1 MESKETISNLYPL
14 KGKRIIITAIDLES
28 DVHRGIANYTKNL
41 IQSLK
46 SLGADVWLLTGFSS
60 DINIINKYNIEK
72 KKIEIARILGQ
83 FSDPDFRI
91 NDANIYSLRNIYTQG
106 GKSVKI
112 IYLIKFFLIT
122 LLSFFSAYRIKYK
135 IYERKYFEDNP
146 LLKTSRLDYFENI
159 DGIISAK
166 NIYEKAKISSLFNFH
181 PLKIHSK
188 KFDVFITNCP
198 VFIKASNNIKMI
210 QTIHDLIPLVIPL
223 EKKPMIFVRSLEQA
237 LKANRRIY
245 ISSYTKSE
253 HERFL
258 SERFN
263 NIKYTNHSRIII
275 QPPSLR
281 IEEGINKVLAVGGSI
296 DDVNINR
303 LIKIKEFTFG
313 GDEFDKKTLISNKY
327 ILFNS
332 SIEPRKN
339 LEMALDSF
347 CNYLSSEKKSSFKF
361 CVIGK
366 LRSDNYSIR
375 LKKRFSNKNIIYT
388 DYVNEKTK
396 LLLYLN
402 ARAFICTSLVEG
414 FGIPVLDAAAMG
426 IKSLV
431 SDIKPHQEIYNLKDF
446 NKYINLLSLTNYNS
460 WVNKLENIFKN
471 DELYSLSNEDKYKR
485 LKRYYFINEQ
495 IKNEFN
501 LNIQKL
507 IRK

>member
-1 MESKETISNLYPL
+1 
-14 KGKRIIITAIDLES
+14 
-28 DVHRGIANYTKNL
+28 
-41 IQSLK
+41 
-46 SLGADVWLLTGFSS
+46 
-60 DINIINKYNIEK
+60 
-72 KKIEIARILGQ
+72 
-83 FSDPDFRI
+83 
-91 NDANIYSLRNIYTQG
+91 
-106 GKSVKI
+106 
-112 IYLIKFFLIT
+112 
-122 LLSFFSAYRIKYK
+122 
-135 IYERKYFEDNP
+135 
-146 LLKTSRLDYFENI
+146 
-159 DGIISAK
+159 
-166 NIYEKAKISSLFNFH
+166 
-181 PLKIHSK
+181 
-188 KFDVFITNCP
+188 
-198 VFIKASNNIKMI
+198 MI